1 MTFQHLQNPNEL
13 KQIHFKYKLAKW
25 LTSLSML
32 TIVFMAFYSFIH
44 PGIHSTYN
52 LNYSSDEDV
61 EPKPSISTNIRRNT
75 TCQFT
80 PSNMIFKSD
89 DGSYTPPSPDDTL
102 REALN
107 YVSDEDYNKY
117 CDIWNPHHGFSDDL
131 KEEMNTCG
139 TIWQQNFIQLQKTRL
154 NQLQQYRSKKS
165 SVIPKFVSYVCEE
178 DPRHRGSH
186 SCGGLADR
194 MSGMIST
201 FFYALLTDRGFL
213 MHWQEGNPT
222 TLEDVFEKPNIDW
235 SFNPTEMKKTY
246 NKDGYLSVNTLNFGW
261 EKIRQAIF
269 PDGPDQDFNE
279 LWKENYV
286 EVKSNRG
293 YIIRTFDY
301 STLYG
306 EKLEQLGLTKHN
318 GFRCLLDFLFR
329 PTLGSRRFIN
339 AYKELFQMKSVLS
352 IGLQIRTD
360 DNALAHPEDD
370 TNNFETWDYFLNCA
384 NKLRDAQRK
393 PHHQRVVYF
402 LLTDSNKLREEFV
415 SMNTNQELRDKYIQD
430 DSTSMVVTGL
440 PIEHIEAK
448 TVKTKFEADITESDS
463 DHQRLLAGVNSA
475 VIDNWLLSYTDYRL
489 ISRQGFGKMAAFHS
503 VNPRSTISLPRI
515 DRKEHVVNCASPH
528 AFTSFDTL
536 STWWSLG

>member
-1 MTFQHLQNPNEL
+1 
-13 KQIHFKYKLAKW
+13 
-25 LTSLSML
+25 
-32 TIVFMAFYSFIH
+32 
-44 PGIHSTYN
+44 
-52 LNYSSDEDV
+52 
-61 EPKPSISTNIRRNT
+61 
-75 TCQFT
+75 
-80 PSNMIFKSD
+80 MIFKTE

-102 REALN
+102 RQALN
-107 YVSDEDYNKY
+107 YVSNEDYNKY
-117 CDIWNPHHGFSDDL
+117 CDSWNPDYGFSDDL
-131 KEEMNTCG
+131 NEEMDTCG

-154 NQLQQYRSKKS
+154 NQLQEWKSKKS
-165 SVIPKFVSYVCEE
+165 SIIPKFVSYVCQE

-201 FFYALLTDRGFL
+201 FFYALLTDRGYL
-213 MHWQEGNPT
+213 VNWEKGNPT

-235 SFNPTEMKKTY
+235 SFDPNEMKQLYDRKG
-246 NKDGYLSVNTLNFGW
+246 NGYLSVNTLNFGW
-261 EKIRQAIF
+261 EKIRNAMF
-269 PDGPDQDFNE
+269 PDGPSQDFNE

-301 STLYG
+301 STFYG
-306 EKLEQLGLTKHN
+306 EKLEQLGLTKGN

-360 DNALAHPEDD
+360 DTALAHPEDD
-370 TNNFETWDYFLNCA
+370 TNNFETWDYFLTCA
-384 NKLRDAQRK
+384 NKLRDAKRQ

-402 LLTDSNKLREEFV
+402 LLTDSNKLRQEFV
-415 SMNTNQELRDKYIQD
+415 SMNTDQALRDKYIQD
-430 DSTSMVVTGL
+430 DDTSMVVTGL

-448 TVKTKFEADITESDS
+448 TVKTKFEADITANDS

-489 ISRQGFGKMAAFHS
+489 ISRQGFGKMAAFHATD
-503 VNPRSTISLPRI
+503 PQSTISLPRL
-515 DRKEHVVNCASPH
+515 DRKDHVVNCANPH
-528 AFTSFDTL
+528 VFTSFDTL